1 MRWTWYGNWGIP
13 AAEPEGDIDGDVA
26 GTFLGGDG
34 DCMAFNLS
42 RGLISAQSK
51 LPARQDR
58 LGNQRERLRH
68 IADVESMRRYK
79 SSILCAR
86 SSGEAWGYDIL
97 ASEVALI
104 Q

>member
-13 AAEPEGDIDGDVA
+13 AAEPELDIDGDVA

-34 DCMAFNLS
+34 DCMACDLP
-42 RGLISAQSK
+42 RGLMSIHSK
-51 LPARQDR
+51 LPALQDR
-58 LGNQRERLRH
+58 LGDQRERLRH
-68 IADVESMRRYK
+68 IAVVESMRRYIR
-79 SSILCAR
+79 SILCAL
-86 SSGEAWGYDIL
+86 SSGEACGYDIF